1 MPTGGGVPPA
11 VRNLARSVIVR
22 NRSVSSA
29 RPSAVALNE
38 ITAVWRCDRGRMPAW
53 YLPWNGTG
61 GSTPAC
67 AFSSVR
73 WLAGAGRVA
82 RYAYPPAAPATAPAA
97 PAPRAPRR
105 NARRRVP
112 SADGTD
118 PDFAA
123 SACPASACF

>member
-1 MPTGGGVPPA
+1 MDPTPTVTVRPSGTTDGPSTPESDGGAPMPTGGGVPPA

-38 ITAVWRCDRGRMPAW
+38 ITAVWRCDCGRMPAW

-61 GSTPAC
+61 GSTPAVGV
-67 AFSSVR
+67 SSVR

-82 RYAYPPAAPATAPAA
+82 R
-97 PAPRAPRR
+97 
-105 NARRRVP
+105 
-112 SADGTD
+112 
-118 PDFAA
+118 
-123 SACPASACF
+123 